1 MTRRKQAFLV
11 ASEFNLPV
19 SSLKRVLR
27 RINELEIAPEIDAE
41 AIDQLINKL
50 DQGES
55 YYLVD
60 NDIYLLL
67 KNQFFEFRSLVP
79 IENVAKKYDIK
90 PSSLKNYIIRELGL
104 PNARR
109 LGFIVSN
116 VFAFSNEI
124 LASNKQSNVTDLVN
138 HYFVSLAKKNKLQ
151 SAMLTDYSSSTKRYR
166 TFSLLESVK
175 MKTSDTGRRSGR
187 IIGFGKDGRGEVTP
201 IVATYSNENEIFFTT
216 HVVKL
221 NANQQFDGFK
231 KLDESK
237 PFIEFIV
244 GLDELA
250 GNKYKGL
257 INVFI
262 NSLNKKSALIK
273 PINGTKSLMA
283 FSITTNSF
291 KINIYDYQCHKNE
304 LKRDQV
310 IKQKNYGKF
319 TRDELVSSLNRW
331 KTGYGKITAAT
342 TNPNLVYVDSHMKKQ
357 IIWLPDEDVVALNE
371 VSNEA
376 GITVSDYVQ
385 MMLSAAQLAMP
396 DKALREIYSN
406 FYFFLEQ
413 QIQLNDSK
421 RNQLKEE

>member
-116 VFAFSNEI
+116 IFAFSNEI

-187 IIGFGKDGRGEVTP
+187 IIGFGKDARGEVTP

-304 LKRDQV
+304 LKRDQF

-342 TNPNLVYVDSHMKKQ
+342 TNPNLVYVESHMKKQ

-413 QIQLNDSK
+413 QIQINDSK

>member
-27 RINELEIAPEIDAE
+27 RINELEIAPDIDGE

-90 PSSLKNYIIRELGL
+90 PRSLKNYILRELGL

-116 VFAFSNEI
+116 IFAFSNEI

-151 SAMLTDYSSSTKRYR
+151 SAMLTDYSSSTERYR

-187 IIGFGKDGRGEVTP
+187 IIGFGKDARGEVTP

-304 LKRDQV
+304 LKRDQL
-310 IKQKNYGKF
+310 IKQRNYGKF

-385 MMLSAAQLAMP
+385 MMLNAAQLAMP